1 MKRFFVSL
9 ALLAVIVSGTA
20 FTSFT
25 AGRKLEEAADAIL
38 TCTEKE
44 DNEKED
50 SVKIKKAVEV
60 WEKNRRFLFAVTFH
74 DDFSEIEGKITELE
88 FYSLNPDFSKSA
100 KISYETG
107 VMLNELAKDFYVTLE
122 NIF

>member
-1 MKRFFVSL
+1 MKRFFVAL
-9 ALLAVIVSGTA
+9 ALLAVIVSGAA

-25 AGRKLEEAADAIL
+25 AGKKLEESGKAIL
-38 TCTEKE
+38 TCMEKGE
-44 DNEKED
+44 NESVD
-50 SVKIKKAVEV
+50 SAKIKDAIKV
-60 WEKNRRFLFAVTFH
+60 WEKNREFLFAVTFH

-88 FYSLNPDFSKSA
+88 FYSVHPDFDKSS

-107 VMLNELAKDFYVTLE
+107 TQLRELAKDFYVTLE